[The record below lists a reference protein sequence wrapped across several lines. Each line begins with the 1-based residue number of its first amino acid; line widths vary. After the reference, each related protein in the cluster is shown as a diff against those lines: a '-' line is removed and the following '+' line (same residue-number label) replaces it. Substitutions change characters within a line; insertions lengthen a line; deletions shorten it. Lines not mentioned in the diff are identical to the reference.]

1 MVASVSSSSSPVPPY
16 QTNSSRSSAKATDPA
31 DRFETAV
38 AADTAAAASTAAGS
52 SATSTR
58 SALTADSPA
67 VVTLRSDGRVAYQID
82 PSRVWRLAPPTR
94 EGVATLASDLSDRL
108 DAAFE
113 KAGLPTTP
121 PVSIAV
127 DDTGVHVSVVDG
139 AGERDDLAAVEEML
153 ASDVDLRRSIK
164 IAHSITAQA
173 YALEHTKPE
182 ESYRNAGNPVAA
194 IDSFLKMMEA
204 QRAVSMQFVYAGGS
218 VSVTAN
224 GTAWPP
230 VSEAAAGSQPSSAQA
245 A

>member
-1 MVASVSSSSSPVPPY
+1 MVASVSSSSSYPY
-16 QTNSSRSSAKATDPA
+16 PTSSSRSRTAAVDPA
-31 DRFETAV
+31 ERFEAAV
-38 AADTAAAASTAAGS
+38 EADAA
-52 SATSTR
+52 SATSTVARSSAASTR
-58 SALTADSPA
+58 SAVTPESPA
-67 VVTLRSDGRVAYQID
+67 VVTSRADGTVAYRID
-82 PSRVWRLAPPTR
+82 PSRVHRLAPPTR
-94 EGVATLASDLSDRL
+94 EGVATLAADVADRL

-127 DDTGVHVSVVDG
+127 DETGVHVS
-139 AGERDDLAAVEEML
+139 GERDDLAAVEDLL

-173 YALEHTKPE
+173 YALEHTRPE
-182 ESYRNAGNPVAA
+182 DSYRNAGNPLAA
-194 IDSFLKMMEA
+194 IDSFIKMMEA
-204 QRAVSMQFVYAGGS
+204 QRAVAMQLVYDGGA

-230 VSEAAAGSQPSSAQA
+230 VSEPAAGSEPSSAQA